1 MLERVS
7 LRRYLDES
15 ACFVLLIIQFHRL
28 GELWKRW
35 VYAGSCYRRARAS
48 SYVRWRRPFCWLHP
62 KVTWGIMHQE
72 PWSLVLF
79 LESTG
84 ESILGSTLMALSKPN
99 HCCSSHLWASSQMK
113 FLFSKS
119 LAMEI
124 KLHVTERWKTYKNEP
139 RPQSCWRSLP
149 LYFPHFFSSRS
160 PTSLPYWMI
169 SMRRAFPKFPMNS
182 MKKPRPANHSVTW

>member
-62 KVTWGIMHQE
+62 KATWGMMRQE
-72 PWSLVLF
+72 PWSLILF

-84 ESILGSTLMALSKPN
+84 NQYWVPPLWLCLSPITAAAPTSELLPRWSFCFLRVSQWRLSFMSRRGERPTKTTPD
-99 HCCSSHLWASSQMK
+99 HSHVDGPFPYTSPTFSHLTHQHPSPTQRFPWGG
-113 FLFSKS
+113 LF
-119 LAMEI
+119 
-124 KLHVTERWKTYKNEP
+124 
-139 RPQSCWRSLP
+139 QSFPLIAWRSPDQQITL
-149 LYFPHFFSSRS
+149 
-160 PTSLPYWMI
+160 
-169 SMRRAFPKFPMNS
+169 
-182 MKKPRPANHSVTW
+182 